1 MTNLQPE
8 SVSRETLMS
17 KYFPGQEDAIR
28 AYAEFLTT
36 AGIER
41 GLIGPREGERI
52 WERHIFNCLPVTQLL
67 PQGASLFDIGSGA
80 GLPGIVIALA
90 RPDLKVTLI
99 EPLERRVEF
108 LNEAV
113 AAIAAG
119 GVEIEVIR
127 GRAQDVKKS
136 ADFVTARA
144 VAPMEKLKK
153 MSWHMVKT
161 GGSLLAMK
169 GESAANEMVGIK
181 GAELHEIKLEGIEL
195 GRVIS
200 VRKGSLISA
209 EISAWLIHVKQAI
222 ARARQR
228 SSASGG

>member
-8 SVSRETLMS
+8 SVSRETLTHS
-17 KYFPGQEDAIR
+17 TLIAQYFPGQEDAIR

-52 WERHIFNCLPVTQLL
+52 WDRHIFNCLPITQLL

-113 AAIAAG
+113 AAIATT
-119 GVEIEVIR
+119 GVEIAVIR

-200 VRKGSLISA
+200 VRKGSVISA
-209 EISAWLIHVKQAI
+209 
-222 ARARQR
+222 
-228 SSASGG
+228 

>member
-1 MTNLQPE
+1 M
-8 SVSRETLMS
+8 SASDVSRETLIER
-17 KYFPGQEDAIR
+17 YFPERLDEIA
-28 AYAEFLTT
+28 AYAHFLTT

-90 RPDLKVTLI
+90 RPDLSVTLI
-99 EPLERRVEF
+99 EPLERRVSF

-113 AAIAAG
+113 AGLNLEINK
-119 GVEIEVIR
+119 IEVIR

-144 VAPMEKLKK
+144 VAPLEKLKK

-169 GESAANEMVGIK
+169 GESASAEMEGVK
-181 GAELHEIKLEGIEL
+181 GATLHEITLEGIEL
-195 GRVIS
+195 GRIVAIK
-200 VRKGSLISA
+200 KGA
-209 EISAWLIHVKQAI
+209 
-222 ARARQR
+222 
-228 SSASGG
+228 

>member
-1 MTNLQPE
+1 MENLQPE
-8 SVSRETLMS
+8 SVSRETLTQETLIA
-17 KYFPGQEDAIR
+17 KYFPGQEGSIA
-28 AYAEFLTT
+28 AFAEFLVG

-52 WERHIFNCLPVTQLL
+52 WDRHIFNCLPVTQLL
-67 PQGASLFDIGSGA
+67 PNGASLFDIGSGA

-90 RPDLKVTLI
+90 RPDLQVTLI

-108 LNEAV
+108 LKEAV
-113 AAIAAG
+113 AAIPDLPFPIQ
-119 GVEIEVIR
+119 VLR

-144 VAPMEKLKK
+144 VAPLEKLKK

-169 GESAANEMVGIK
+169 GESAATEMVGVK

-195 GRVIS
+195 GRIIS
-200 VRKGSLISA
+200 VRKGA
-209 EISAWLIHVKQAI
+209 
-222 ARARQR
+222 
-228 SSASGG
+228 

>member
-8 SVSRETLMS
+8 SDPSEVSRETLTHS
-17 KYFPGQEDAIR
+17 TLLTQYFPGQEEAIR

-99 EPLERRVEF
+99 EPLERRIEF

-169 GESAANEMVGIK
+169 GESAATEMVGIK

-200 VRKGSLISA
+200 VRKGSVISA
-209 EISAWLIHVKQAI
+209 
-222 ARARQR
+222 
-228 SSASGG
+228 

>member
-1 MTNLQPE
+1 MEQ
-8 SVSRETLMS
+8 SVDSLISR
-17 KYFPGQEDAIR
+17 YFPEREAQIR
-28 AYAEFLTT
+28 AYAQFLLT

-90 RPDLKVTLI
+90 RPDLQVTLI

-108 LNEAV
+108 LKEATE
-113 AAIAAG
+113 G
-119 GVEIEVIR
+119 LGIEVIR

-136 ADFVTARA
+136 TDYVTARA
-144 VAPMEKLKK
+144 VAPLEKLKK

-161 GGSLLAMK
+161 GGALLAMK
-169 GESAANEMVGIK
+169 GESAATEMQGVK
-181 GAELHEIKLEGIEL
+181 NATLHEITLEGVGL
-195 GRVIS
+195 GRIVEL
-200 VRKGSLISA
+200 RKGA
-209 EISAWLIHVKQAI
+209 ANN
-222 ARARQR
+222 
-228 SSASGG
+228 

>member
-8 SVSRETLMS
+8 SVSRETS
-17 KYFPGQEDAIR
+17 IQKYFPGQEDAIR

-113 AAIAAG
+113 AAIAAA

-200 VRKGSLISA
+200 VCKGSVISA
-209 EISAWLIHVKQAI
+209 
-222 ARARQR
+222 
-228 SSASGG
+228 

>member
-209 EISAWLIHVKQAI
+209 
-222 ARARQR
+222 
-228 SSASGG
+228 

>member
-1 MTNLQPE
+1 MENLQPE
-8 SVSRETLMS
+8 SVSRETLIA
-17 KYFPGQEDAIR
+17 KYFPGQEGSIQAF
-28 AYAEFLTT
+28 AEFLVG

-52 WERHIFNCLPVTQLL
+52 WDRHIFNCLPVTQLL
-67 PQGASLFDIGSGA
+67 PKGASLFDIGSGA

-90 RPDLKVTLI
+90 RPDLQVTLI

-113 AAIAAG
+113 AAIPDLPFSIQ
-119 GVEIEVIR
+119 VLR

-144 VAPMEKLKK
+144 VAPLEKLKK

-169 GESAANEMVGIK
+169 GESAASEMVVVK

-195 GRVIS
+195 GRIIS
-200 VRKGSLISA
+200 VGKGA
-209 EISAWLIHVKQAI
+209 
-222 ARARQR
+222 
-228 SSASGG
+228 

>member
-1 MTNLQPE
+1 VEQ
-8 SVSRETLMS
+8 SVDSLISR
-17 KYFPGQEDAIR
+17 YFPEREAQIR
-28 AYAEFLTT
+28 AYAQFLLT

-90 RPDLKVTLI
+90 RPDLQVTLI

-108 LNEAV
+108 LKEATE
-113 AAIAAG
+113 G
-119 GVEIEVIR
+119 LGIEVIR

-136 ADFVTARA
+136 ADYVTARA
-144 VAPMEKLKK
+144 VAPLEKLKK

-161 GGSLLAMK
+161 GGALLAMK
-169 GESAANEMVGIK
+169 GESAATEMQGVK
-181 GAELHEIKLEGIEL
+181 NATLHEITLEGVGL
-195 GRVIS
+195 GRIVEL
-200 VRKGSLISA
+200 RKGA
-209 EISAWLIHVKQAI
+209 ANN
-222 ARARQR
+222 
-228 SSASGG
+228 

>member
-1 MTNLQPE
+1 MSE
-8 SVSRETLMS
+8 SSVSRETLIERH
-17 KYFPGQEDAIR
+17 FPERLTEIA
-28 AYAEFLTT
+28 AYAQFLAT

-52 WERHIFNCLPVTQLL
+52 WERHIFNCLPVTQLI

-90 RPDLKVTLI
+90 RPDLTVTLI
-99 EPLERRVEF
+99 EPLERRVAF

-113 AAIAAG
+113 EG
-119 GVEIEVIR
+119 LNIEVIR

-144 VAPMEKLKK
+144 VAPLEKLKK

-169 GESAANEMVGIK
+169 GEGASAEMEGVT
-181 GAELHEIKLEGIEL
+181 GATLHEITLEGVGL
-195 GRVIS
+195 GRIVSIK
-200 VRKGSLISA
+200 KGA
-209 EISAWLIHVKQAI
+209 
-222 ARARQR
+222 
-228 SSASGG
+228 

>member
-8 SVSRETLMS
+8 SVSRETLIQ
-17 KYFPGQEDAIR
+17 KYFPGQKEAIR

-200 VRKGSLISA
+200 VRKGSVISA
-209 EISAWLIHVKQAI
+209 
-222 ARARQR
+222 
-228 SSASGG
+228 

>member
-8 SVSRETLMS
+8 SVSRETLIN
-17 KYFPGQEDAIR
+17 KYFPGQEGAIR

-52 WERHIFNCLPVTQLL
+52 WERHIFNCLPTTQLL

-169 GESAANEMVGIK
+169 GESAATEMVGIK

-209 EISAWLIHVKQAI
+209 
-222 ARARQR
+222 
-228 SSASGG
+228 

>member
-8 SVSRETLMS
+8 SVSRETTIS
-17 KYFPGQEDAIR
+17 TYFPGQEEAIR

-52 WERHIFNCLPVTQLL
+52 WDRHIFNCLPITQLL

-113 AAIAAG
+113 AAIATA
-119 GVEIEVIR
+119 GVEIAVIR

-153 MSWHMVKT
+153 ISWHMVKT

-200 VRKGSLISA
+200 VRKGSVISA
-209 EISAWLIHVKQAI
+209 
-222 ARARQR
+222 
-228 SSASGG
+228 

>member
-8 SVSRETLMS
+8 SVSRETLIN

-52 WERHIFNCLPVTQLL
+52 WERHIFNCLPITQLL
-67 PQGASLFDIGSGA
+67 PHGASLFDIGSGA

-113 AAIAAG
+113 TAIALG

-169 GESAANEMVGIK
+169 GESAATEMVGIK

-209 EISAWLIHVKQAI
+209 
-222 ARARQR
+222 
-228 SSASGG
+228 

>member
-8 SVSRETLMS
+8 LDPSEVSRETLIH
-17 KYFPGQEDAIR
+17 KYFPGQEEAIR
-28 AYAEFLTT
+28 AYADFLTT

-113 AAIAAG
+113 AALAAG

-169 GESAANEMVGIK
+169 GESAATEMVGIK
-181 GAELHEIKLEGIEL
+181 GAQLHEIKLEGIEL

-209 EISAWLIHVKQAI
+209 
-222 ARARQR
+222 
-228 SSASGG
+228 

>member
-1 MTNLQPE
+1 MENLQPE
-8 SVSRETLMS
+8 SVSRETLIA
-17 KYFPGQEDAIR
+17 KYFPGQEGSIQAF
-28 AYAEFLTT
+28 AEFLVG

-52 WERHIFNCLPVTQLL
+52 WDRHIFNCLPVTQLL
-67 PQGASLFDIGSGA
+67 PKGASLFDIGSGA

-90 RPDLKVTLI
+90 RPDLQVTLI

-113 AAIAAG
+113 AAIPDLPFSIQ
-119 GVEIEVIR
+119 VLR

-144 VAPMEKLKK
+144 VAPLEKLKK

-161 GGSLLAMK
+161 GGALLAMK
-169 GESAANEMVGIK
+169 GESAASEMEGVKNAI
-181 GAELHEIKLEGIEL
+181 LHEIDLEGIGL
-195 GRVIS
+195 GRIVEL
-200 VRKGSLISA
+200 RKGA
-209 EISAWLIHVKQAI
+209 
-222 ARARQR
+222 
-228 SSASGG
+228 

>member
-1 MTNLQPE
+1 MENLQPE
-8 SVSRETLMS
+8 LVPRETLIA
-17 KYFPGQEDAIR
+17 KYFPGQEGSIQAF
-28 AYAEFLTT
+28 AEFLTS

-52 WERHIFNCLPVTQLL
+52 WDRHIFNCLPVTQLL
-67 PQGASLFDIGSGA
+67 PNGASLFDIGSGA

-90 RPDLKVTLI
+90 RPDLQVTLI

-113 AAIAAG
+113 TSIPDLAFPIQ
-119 GVEIEVIR
+119 VIR

-144 VAPMEKLKK
+144 VAPLEKLKK

-169 GESAANEMVGIK
+169 GESAATEMVGVK
-181 GAELHEIKLEGIEL
+181 GAELHEIKLDGIEL
-195 GRVIS
+195 GRIIS
-200 VRKGSLISA
+200 IRKGA
-209 EISAWLIHVKQAI
+209 
-222 ARARQR
+222 
-228 SSASGG
+228 

>member
-8 SVSRETLMS
+8 SDPSEVPRETLTDS
-17 KYFPGQEDAIR
+17 TLTHSTLIAQYFPGQEDAIR
-28 AYAEFLTT
+28 AYADFLTT

-52 WERHIFNCLPVTQLL
+52 WDRHIFNCLPITQLL
-67 PQGASLFDIGSGA
+67 PNGASLFDIGSGA

-113 AAIAAG
+113 AAIATT
-119 GVEIEVIR
+119 GVEIAVIR

-153 MSWHMVKT
+153 ISWHMVKT

-169 GESAANEMVGIK
+169 GESAATEMVGIK

-200 VRKGSLISA
+200 VRKGSVISA
-209 EISAWLIHVKQAI
+209 
-222 ARARQR
+222 
-228 SSASGG
+228 

>member
-8 SVSRETLMS
+8 SDASEVSRETTIT

-28 AYAEFLTT
+28 AYAEFLIT

-52 WERHIFNCLPVTQLL
+52 WERHIFNCLPITQLL

-113 AAIAAG
+113 AAIAAD

-169 GESAANEMVGIK
+169 GESAATEMVGIK

-209 EISAWLIHVKQAI
+209 
-222 ARARQR
+222 
-228 SSASGG
+228 

>member
-8 SVSRETLMS
+8 SVSRETLLTQ
-17 KYFPGQEDAIR
+17 YFPGQEEAIR

-169 GESAANEMVGIK
+169 GESAATEMVGVK

-209 EISAWLIHVKQAI
+209 
-222 ARARQR
+222 
-228 SSASGG
+228 

>member
-1 MTNLQPE
+1 M
-8 SVSRETLMS
+8 SASDVSRETLIER
-17 KYFPGQEDAIR
+17 YFPERLDEIA
-28 AYAEFLTT
+28 AYAHFLTT

-169 GESAANEMVGIK
+169 GESAATEMVGIK

-209 EISAWLIHVKQAI
+209 
-222 ARARQR
+222 
-228 SSASGG
+228 